1 MTDPDQTFVEYASR
15 VGREKVSTCQKY
27 QRFSADH
34 NCWISQ
40 KKRLPCQVQDSDYF
54 LVKTMDYSGNHKF
67 AKRLKRINKDGSYFS
82 LDRRHSE
89 PLTSGGFFPGRGE
102 KVKKLHF
109 SLSKLRKQPF
119 FAKNA
124 SGKCHISKFRVWQD
138 RPAPLLTPSPP
149 SSERC
154 WCPQQC
160 LVSKVFK
167 QYILTKA

>member
-1 MTDPDQTFVEYASR
+1 VTDPDQTFVEYASR

-89 PLTSGGFFPGRGE
+89 PLTSGGFFSREGRKSE
-102 KVKKLHF
+102 KTSFF
-109 SLSKLRKQPF
+109 SLETKKT
-119 FAKNA
+119 A
-124 SGKCHISKFRVWQD
+124 
-138 RPAPLLTPSPP
+138 
-149 SSERC
+149 
-154 WCPQQC
+154 
-160 LVSKVFK
+160 VFC
-167 QYILTKA
+167 